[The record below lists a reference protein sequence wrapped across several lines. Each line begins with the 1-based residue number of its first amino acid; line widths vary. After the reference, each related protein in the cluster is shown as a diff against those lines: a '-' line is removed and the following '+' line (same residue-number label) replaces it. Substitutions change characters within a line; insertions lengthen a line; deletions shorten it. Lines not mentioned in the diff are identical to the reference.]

1 MRMRWR
7 PGKVCLKTSNRRV
20 WWYQQSAM
28 EGYYG
33 SETNLTRM
41 FKNRDE
47 LPFSKQRY
55 NYWRNRAM
63 ANDLPISTMALKEP
77 YRHGLWRPPRPAI
90 PPIQRMADANRAL
103 VNGGVAYQARAL
115 ETAPCWFT
123 IW

>member
-1 MRMRWR
+1 M
-7 PGKVCLKTSNRRV
+7 
-20 WWYQQSAM
+20 Q
-28 EGYYG
+28 GYYG

-103 VNGGVAYQARAL
+103 VKAGLPIRREHWKPPHAGSPSGTL
-115 ETAPCWFT
+115 TAP
-123 IW
+123 